1 MEPGP
6 PQTQSSARWLTT
18 TAPLHTVVPRTPY
31 LPSLG
36 AFWPIHM
43 MLLVWLGC
51 LDLVSAPLAVV
62 VTTCLLAP
70 TFHPDFLSPSEG
82 SAANPA
88 PATQPQASSTP
99 GFLLP

>member
-1 MEPGP
+1 MFCCLVP
-6 PQTQSSARWLTT
+6 TI
-18 TAPLHTVVPRTPY
+18 APLYTVVPSTPY

-43 MLLVWLGC
+43 MLLAWLGC
-51 LDLVSAPLAVV
+51 LDPVSAPLAVV

-70 TFHPDFLSPSEG
+70 TFHPDFLSPEG

-88 PATQPQASSTP
+88 PATQPQASSTS